1 MEEDPLAAAA
11 RKSREA
17 GAAAVED
24 PTSVPAVD
32 GGEAI
37 PVWPVTLVAAAE
49 IGGATA
55 AEMPA
60 GEAETPV
67 ASAAAMLAVDRAT
80 AVGLQATWATAAAET
95 AATAAG
101 MPADLRIT
109 PAAAGATDVEMAV
122 DRLTTLARAAGA
134 TAAETAAT
142 GPARTPAAG
151 VGMPVAVAR
160 IPTTTRLEQAAAADE
175 ATGAAGAAI
184 RSSTA

>member
-1 MEEDPLAAAA
+1 
-11 RKSREA
+11 
-17 GAAAVED
+17 
-24 PTSVPAVD
+24 
-32 GGEAI
+32 
-37 PVWPVTLVAAAE
+37 
-49 IGGATA
+49 
-55 AEMPA
+55 MPA

-80 AVGLQATWATAAAET
+80 AVALQATWATAAAEM
-95 AATAAG
+95 A
-101 MPADLRIT
+101 
-109 PAAAGATDVEMAV
+109 ATDVEMAV

-134 TAAETAAT
+134 KDAEIEAT
-142 GPARTPAAG
+142 GPARTPAAA